1 MRIGSIIDGLGQ
13 TGNAA
18 AWTDEAIAAAMASW
32 RRRRDQCARDMDRI
46 ALKGS
51 PFAGEKTATIRGAV
65 GDKQLLEWAEGYD
78 GKSGALLI
86 GPTGVGKSA
95 AASLALRGLIERHLS
110 TWEQHHPPTHQTRY
124 LWEAPRF
131 LSLRWTSAVAIGAAR
146 RESQLGSR
154 PTDLVRAEEPEVVV
168 IDDLGWEQDA
178 QTVIEVLAARY
189 DAAKVTIATSGL
201 GISALADR
209 YGDSVVRRIFEGAGR
224 KGRFVEAE
232 RSETE

>member
-1 MRIGSIIDGLGQ
+1 MRISSFIGGMGQ
-13 TGNAA
+13 AGNA
-18 AWTDEAIAAAMASW
+18 AWTDEAIAAAIASW
-32 RRRRDQCARDMDRI
+32 KRRRDRCASDMDRL

-51 PFAGEKTATIRGAV
+51 PFVGLKTAAIRGAV
-65 GDKQLLEWAEGYD
+65 GDKRLLEWAEGYD
-78 GKSGALLI
+78 GKSGALLT
-86 GPTGVGKSA
+86 GPTGIGKTA
-95 AASLALRGLIERHLS
+95 AASLALRGLIEKHLS
-110 TWEQHHPPTHQTRY
+110 AWELDHPPSHRTRY
-124 LWEAPRF
+124 LWEPPRH
-131 LSLRWTSAVAIGAAR
+131 LSLRWTSAVDIGSAR

-154 PTDLVRAEEPEVVV
+154 PTALVRAEDPEVVV
-168 IDDLGWEQDA
+168 IDDLGWEQDT

-232 RSETE
+232 RRDTRV